1 VHEEKGRVESS
12 KQKYIR
18 NTGKQV
24 NNSVRRAVK
33 NCGAIP
39 PIPHMTSWHGA

>member
-1 VHEEKGRVESS
+1 MIKT
-12 KQKYIR
+12 KIYK

-33 NCGAIP
+33 NSGPIP
-39 PIPHMTSWHGA
+39 PIPHMASRHGA